1 MANGDPRLATPIL
14 NELGLVDITEDEL
27 ITLCIK
33 VIEDHPEQVS
43 NVCVPLYPFKQN

>member
-1 MANGDPRLATPIL
+1 MADGDIRLATPII

-33 VIEDHPEQVS
+33 VIEEHPEQVS
-43 NVCVPLYPFKQN
+43 NLLIT